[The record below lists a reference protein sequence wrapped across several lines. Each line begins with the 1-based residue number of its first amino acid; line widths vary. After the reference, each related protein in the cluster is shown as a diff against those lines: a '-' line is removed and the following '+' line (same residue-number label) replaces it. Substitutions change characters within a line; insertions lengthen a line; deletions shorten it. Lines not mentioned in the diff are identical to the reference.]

1 MNSDP
6 ERNELLDDVLAE
18 GVQGDAGATL
28 LEQTLAHVRRRRAFR
43 KALASSGAL
52 MLAGLA
58 ALCLMKFRQPMRV
71 VTRPVAASYVLV
83 HSTPLARERIVE
95 TRRLAS
101 DALVVTRSN
110 CTAIVGTRDGVHAM
124 GDSELLELIS
134 PRPAILVKAEPNSE
148 ELVFLN
154 PSDRNGFSTN

>member
-28 LEQTLAHVRRRRAFR
+28 LEQTLAHVRRRRVFR
-43 KALASSGAL
+43 KVLASSGAL
-52 MLAGLA
+52 ALAGLA
-58 ALCLMKFRQPMRV
+58 ALFLLKPRQPMRV
-71 VTRPVAASYVLV
+71 VTRPVAASYALV
-83 HSTPLARERIVE
+83 HSAPLSREKIVE

-101 DALVVTRSN
+101 DALVVTKAN
-110 CTAIVGTRDGVHAM
+110 CTAVVGTHDGVHAM

-134 PRPAILVKAEPNSE
+134 PRPAILIKGQSNSE